1 MKRSG
6 WAASE
11 GVFSICEMPPSP
23 WQPTHSSAFS
33 LPAAMSA
40 ALAGEPHAIAA
51 ASTIPT
57 SAFACE
63 LLCSHTPNNRG
74 CGHPFPDNRSP

>member
-1 MKRSG
+1 MNRSG

-11 GVFSICEMPPSP
+11 GMFSICEMPPSP

-40 ALAGEPHAIAA
+40 ARAGEPQAIAA

-57 SAFACE
+57 SAF
-63 LLCSHTPNNRG
+63 RM
-74 CGHPFPDNRSP
+74 